1 MTTRRQ
7 DPAHAEASPPLADI
21 GQLRRVERAAIV
33 LAVTG
38 ALTCAVAGDGRPA
51 LVLTLAG
58 AASIVGFRSLQGLVS
73 LLYAQPQGRVGWQ
86 ATLLFLLRAALMG
99 SLGAALLFL
108 GKDDTLALLLGI
120 SVIPAALMIEAGV
133 LLWRAS
139 VGDDRHG

>member
-1 MTTRRQ
+1 VTTKRP
-7 DPAHAEASPPLADI
+7 DPVLAEAPPLADL
-21 GQLRRVERAAIV
+21 GQLRRVEGVAIA
-33 LAVTG
+33 LATSG
-38 ALTCAVAGDGRPA
+38 ALAYAVAGHGQPA

-58 AASIVGFRSLQGLVS
+58 AASIVGFRSLQGLVG
-73 LLYAQPQGRVGWQ
+73 LLYAQPRGRVGWQ
-86 ATLLFLLRAALMG
+86 ATLLFLLRATLMG

-133 LLWRAS
+133 LLWRAT